1 MSTSL
6 PDEIISE
13 ILSPALKVSEEM
25 FSDTSRTSPF
35 ASSSVSTSAALVVCK
50 AWLRVA
56 TPLLYH
62 VVVLRSKA
70 QARALQHTLHGNPDL
85 GRFIKMLR
93 VEGGF
98 GPAMQEILKNSP
110 NISDLFLSLEIH
122 APDSTG
128 GLVSGLSSINPTRM
142 IIFDHPRKQ
151 LKNKQVLGLVE
162 ALETCAPKWTNF
174 STVNFAYYDIYQSQ
188 RLSFIKNICACPTL
202 RALSFP
208 DVEDWD
214 VPTLIEISRLPS
226 LETIEIRSEATDV
239 DDDAIAAISEDPR
252 LHSLVHWLD
261 EPKITKQKN
270 EPVSLRPSDP
280 SFRPM
285 ASAPQEVVE
294 RVWSRCLEFA
304 TLSSQAD
311 SNVAATFL
319 SMSPPKTG
327 LYHDRLQFL
336 LVSKMF
342 HRLAIPYLY
351 RHLAFPRWGPL
362 CGLSL
367 RLASTPAVGM
377 HVRSIAI
384 RQDPLLLE
392 DKIDLSAIFTR
403 TPQLARLVGHKGL
416 FSVSPTLDW
425 TMFEALGLAAGASL
439 QELSGFKLEV
449 AGGGV
454 PHSPAVFGH
463 FPVLRSLDW
472 TVDHRHLPYGPFFD
486 RAAVVPT
493 DGLPVLE
500 SLRVGYAA
508 GLELFVGMDLPS
520 LRRVDLD
527 LEAYRDPAFLQKHG
541 AKLEELKLKET
552 DFRGTS
558 ILTLCPRISTLSCTV
573 HPQSGSDLGC
583 NRLAPGFQHTC
594 LTTLIMDK
602 EALSNKVKDADDWKL
617 FFDRLDLTQFPLLKE
632 IRVMAIHEWP
642 TTEHAISK
650 NMWVKLTEKLL
661 PRGIQLTNMAG
672 ARWHPRLKASRS
684 RR

>member
-25 FSDTSRTSPF
+25 FSDTSSTSPF

-50 AWLRVA
+50 AWLR
-56 TPLLYH
+56 
-62 VVVLRSKA
+62 K
-70 QARALQHTLHGNPDL
+70 TLHGNPDL

-98 GPAMQEILKNSP
+98 GPAMHEILENSP
-110 NISDLFLSLEIH
+110 NISDLFLSLQIH

-151 LKNKQVLGLVE
+151 LKNKQVLDLIE
-162 ALETCAPKWTNF
+162 ALETCAPKWTNL
-174 STVNFAYYDIYQSQ
+174 STVNFPYCDIYLSQ

-208 DVEDWD
+208 EAEDWD

-226 LETIEIRSEATDV
+226 LETIEIRLEATDV

-252 LHSLVHWLD
+252 LLSLVHWLD
-261 EPKITKQKN
+261 EPKFTRQKY

-294 RVWSRCLEFA
+294 RVWSRCLELA
-304 TLSSQAD
+304 TLSSHAD
-311 SNVAATFL
+311 SNVVATFL
-319 SMSPPKTG
+319 SMAPPRTG

-342 HRLAIPYLY
+342 HRLAV
-351 RHLAFPRWGPL
+351 PL
-362 CGLSL
+362 Q
-367 RLASTPAVGM
+367 LASTSAVGE

-384 RQDPLLLE
+384 RRDPFE
-392 DKIDLSAIFTR
+392 DKVDLSVIFSR
-403 TPQLARLVGHKGL
+403 TPQLARLVGHQGFL
-416 FSVSPTLDW
+416 SMSPTLPW
-425 TMFEALGLAAGASL
+425 TTFEVLGQTAGPNF

-449 AGGGV
+449 AGSGV
-454 PHSPAVFGH
+454 PHSPAVFGC

-472 TVDHRHLPYGPFFD
+472 TVNHRSIPAAPFFD

-493 DGLPVLE
+493 DALPVLG
-500 SLRVGYAA
+500 SLRVGSAA
-508 GLELFVGMDLPS
+508 GLDVFVKMDLPR

-527 LEAYRDPAFLQKHG
+527 LDAYRGPAFLQKHG

-583 NRLAPGFQHTC
+583 NRLAPGFQHAC
-594 LTTLIMDK
+594 LTTLTVDK
-602 EALSNKVKDADDWKL
+602 EALATKVKDAEDWKL
-617 FFDRLDLTQFPLLKE
+617 FFDRLDLTHFPLLNE

-650 NMWVKLTEKLL
+650 SIWVKLAEKLL

-684 RR
+684 KR